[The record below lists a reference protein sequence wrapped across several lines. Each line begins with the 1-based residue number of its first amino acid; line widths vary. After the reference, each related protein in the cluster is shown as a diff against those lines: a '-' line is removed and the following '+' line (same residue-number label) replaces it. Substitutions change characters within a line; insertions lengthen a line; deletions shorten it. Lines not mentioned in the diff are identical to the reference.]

1 METTTKPKQ
10 VVEEHLLTEE
20 STNIKKSVYNHW
32 EKTLTLVF
40 QNEQVYKYLDVDEE
54 TFEQYKSYDSKG
66 KAHMSLIKGKYEFE
80 KIN

>member
-1 METTTKPKQ
+1 MGEEKPAQ
-10 VVEEHLLTEE
+10 VIEEHLLTDS

-40 QNEQVYKYLDVDEE
+40 QNDQIYKYLEVDEE
-54 TFEQYKSYDSKG
+54 TFEQYKAHDSKG
-66 KAHMSLIKGKYEFE
+66 KAHMTLIKGKYEFE